1 LTSLWLTLGTRWAEI
16 YRDLNLGDCERVK
29 SSIAIYAD
37 KHLHGMSPMPT
48 LDRQTVSRLALG
60 WGSVY
65 TCLGYPLLHPCTEL

>member
-1 LTSLWLTLGTRWAEI
+1 VGGDL
-16 YRDLNLGDCERVK
+16 RDLNLGDCERVK

-48 LDRQTVSRLALG
+48 LDHQTASRLALD

-65 TCLGYPLLHPCTEL
+65 TRLGYPLLHPCTEL